1 MRNPKRI
8 PIILKDIED
17 IWKKWPDLRLGQ
29 LILNAVRDPG
39 LYYTEDEDL
48 VKILTEVYKTDK

>member
-8 PIILKDIED
+8 PIILKDIEE
-17 IWKKWPDLRLGQ
+17 IWNRCPDLRLGQ
-29 LILNAVRDPG
+29 LILNAVRDPS

-48 VKILTEVYKTDK
+48 VMILKEAYDAYK